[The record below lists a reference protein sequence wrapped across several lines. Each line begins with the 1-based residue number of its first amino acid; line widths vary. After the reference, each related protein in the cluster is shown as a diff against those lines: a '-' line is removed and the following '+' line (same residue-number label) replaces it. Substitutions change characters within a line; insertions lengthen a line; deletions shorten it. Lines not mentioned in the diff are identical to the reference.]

1 MYARCFEQFKPA
13 CCMFL
18 WLTLIIGV
26 AYPVLLTGLGA
37 GLFPAQAKGSLLEKD
52 GSVIGSALIGQPFSE
67 PGYFTGRPSATDP
80 GPYNA
85 LASAGSNLAASNPA
99 LRQAG
104 QERSAALQKDR
115 PGKAVPMDLVTASGS
130 SLDPHISPAAAVWQI
145 ERVAAARGLPAETV
159 AALVARHTEERL
171 WGFWGERRVG
181 VLDLNLA
188 LNAAT
193 GQR

>member
-99 LRQAG
+99 LRQRG
-104 QERSAALQKDR
+104 KSAAQPSRRTGRAR
-115 PGKAVPMDLVTASGS
+115 PCPW
-130 SLDPHISPAAAVWQI
+130 IS
-145 ERVAAARGLPAETV
+145 
-159 AALVARHTEERL
+159 
-171 WGFWGERRVG
+171 
-181 VLDLNLA
+181 
-188 LNAAT
+188 
-193 GQR
+193 